1 MKIVIAPDSFKGSLT
16 AIEVAGFIEDGI
28 KQADTNIEVVKLPV
42 ADGGEGTVEALV
54 AATGGQMVKQRVHG
68 PFMEEVDSFFGILGN
83 GRTAVIEMA
92 ACSGLT
98 LVRREELNPLMT
110 TTYGVGELILAA
122 VRTGCK
128 KIIVGIG
135 GSSTNDGG
143 MGMAQALGYRFYDKN
158 KNILG
163 QGGKYVGEVASI
175 DSENFN
181 NDLNDV
187 EIVVACDVKN
197 PLCGQNGASHI
208 YGPQKGATN
217 EMIELLDR
225 GLENFADIIKSDLG
239 KDIRDIPGSGAAGGL
254 GGGMIAF
261 LKQSK
266 LCPGIDIVI
275 ENCNFR
281 EIIKDCDLLITG
293 EGQTDSQTANG
304 KVVAGLA
311 SEAKRYDIPVVC
323 LSGSLKEGY
332 QKTYA
337 CGVDAAFSDIIAPM
351 TLEEAMRLTPQMLTQ
366 TSYSIARLMLKIY
379 SKAKAKFQDK

>member
-16 AIEVAGFIEDGI
+16 AIEAAGFIEDGI

-54 AATGGQMVKQRVHG
+54 AATGGRIVKQRVHG
-68 PFMEEVDSFFGILGN
+68 PFMNEMDSFFGILGN

-92 ACSGLT
+92 ACAGLT
-98 LVRREELNPLMT
+98 LVRREELNPLLT

-122 VRTGCK
+122 VRMGCK

-143 MGMAQALGYRFYDKN
+143 MGMAQALGYRFYDKY

-163 QGGKYVGEVASI
+163 QGGKYVCDVESI
-175 DSENFN
+175 DSENVN
-181 NDLNDV
+181 NELNDV

-197 PLCGQNGASHI
+197 PLCGINGAAHI
-208 YGPQKGATN
+208 YGPQKGATI
-217 EMIELLDR
+217 EMIEQLDR
-225 GLENFADIIKSDLG
+225 GLKNFAAVIKRDIN
-239 KDIRDIPGSGAAGGL
+239 KDILDIPGSGAAGGL

-261 LKQSK
+261 LENSR

-275 ENCNFR
+275 DNCNFR

-304 KVVAGLA
+304 KVVVGLA
-311 SEAKRYDIPVVC
+311 LEAKRYDIPVVC
-323 LSGSLKEGY
+323 LSGALRNGY
-332 QKTYA
+332 QKIFD

-351 TLEEAMRLTPQMLTQ
+351 TLDEAMKLTPQMLTQ
-366 TSYSIARLMLKIY
+366 ASYSIARLMLKIY
-379 SKAKAKFQDK
+379 SRAKA

>member
-54 AATGGQMVKQRVHG
+54 AATGGQIVKQRVHG

-98 LVRREELNPLMT
+98 LVRKEELNPLMT

-175 DSENFN
+175 DSQNFN
-181 NDLNDV
+181 NDLNDI

-225 GLENFADIIKSDLG
+225 GLENFADIIKRDIG